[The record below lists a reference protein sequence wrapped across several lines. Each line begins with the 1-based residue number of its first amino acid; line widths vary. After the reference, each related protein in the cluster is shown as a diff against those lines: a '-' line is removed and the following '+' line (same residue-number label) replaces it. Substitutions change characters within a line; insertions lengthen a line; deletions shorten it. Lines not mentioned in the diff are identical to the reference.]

1 MKNSQNDNFFMEYAI
16 RLASRNLGNTGKNP
30 SVGCVIT
37 SENKIVSTGVTG
49 RNGSPHAEYNA
60 INNIKN
66 FPKNTTAYVTLEPCS
81 HVGSNPS
88 CVKLLIE
95 KKVKRVVIAQID
107 PNPIVN
113 GKGVEILKANG
124 IHVDIEDCN
133 KKALKNH
140 YGFISNIKNKYPEI
154 NIKVA
159 SYESGLTIPK
169 KGMKWITNDLSRSYG
184 HILRSNHDAIMVGIE
199 TVLADDPSLNC
210 RLNGLK
216 DRSPIKIIIDTN
228 LRTPVD
234 AKLVEHSNNDLI
246 IFTNLLNNIKID
258 KFKNKGINVVYI
270 NKNNK
275 GLLEIEEILFFL
287 NKMNINRLLIEGGST
302 LSSSFVEKNLVNLIY
317 WFSTARNASEDKLL
331 NKSDKKL
338 NRIRY
343 SKNFLLKDCINLRD
357 NKLEIFSLKK
367 D

>member
-1 MKNSQNDNFFMEYAI
+1 MEYAI

-60 INNIKN
+60 INKIKN

-81 HVGSNPS
+81 HVGRNPS

-107 PNPIVN
+107 PNPMVN
-113 GKGVEILKANG
+113 GKGVELLKANG
-124 IHVDIEDCN
+124 IHVDIVDYD

-159 SYESGLTIPK
+159 SYENGLTIPK

-199 TVLADDPSLNC
+199 TLLADDPSLNC

-234 AKLVEHSNNDLI
+234 AKLVEHSSNDLI
-246 IFTNLLNNIKID
+246 IFTNILNNIKIN

-270 NKNNK
+270 NKNK
-275 GLLEIEEILFFL
+275 KDLLEIEEILFFL

-343 SKNFLLKDCINLRD
+343 SQNFLLKDCINLRD

>member
-1 MKNSQNDNFFMEYAI
+1 MEYAI
-16 RLASRNLGNTGKNP
+16 RLASRNLGNTGENP

-37 SENKIVSTGVTG
+37 SEDKIISIGVTG
-49 RNGSPHAEYNA
+49 RNGSPHAEYDA
-60 INNIKN
+60 INDVKN
-66 FPKNTTAYVTLEPCS
+66 FPKNTTAYITLEPCS
-81 HVGSNPS
+81 HVGKNPS

-95 KKVKRVVIAQID
+95 KQVKRVVIAQID
-107 PNPIVN
+107 PNPAVN
-113 GKGVEILKANG
+113 GKGIKLLKANG
-124 IHVDIEDCN
+124 IHVDIEDDD
-133 KKALKNH
+133 KIALKNH
-140 YGFISNIKNKYPEI
+140 FGFINNVKNKYPEI

-159 SYESGLTIPK
+159 SYENGLTIPK

-199 TVLADDPSLNC
+199 TVLADNPSLNC

-246 IFTNLLNNIKID
+246 IFTNLLNNKKID

>member
-184 HILRSNHDAIMVGIE
+184 HILRSNHDAIMVGIN
-199 TVLADDPSLNC
+199 TVLADDPSLDC

-216 DRSPIKIIIDTN
+216 DRSPIKIIIDTD
-228 LRTPVD
+228 LKTPID
-234 AKLVEHSNNDLI
+234 SKLVKYSNNDLI
-246 IFTNLLNNIKID
+246 IFTNSLNSKKIN
-258 KFKNKGINVVYI
+258 KMKNKGINIVSI
-270 NKNNK
+270 NKNYK
-275 GLLEIEEILFFL
+275 GLLEIKEILSFL
-287 NKMNINRLLIEGGST
+287 NEMNINRLLIEGGST
-302 LSSSFVEKNLVNLIY
+302 VSNSFVEKNLVNLIY
-317 WFSTARNASEDKLL
+317 WFSATRNVNEDKLL
-331 NKSDKKL
+331 NKNDKKL
-338 NRIRY
+338 NKIRY
-343 SKNFLLKDCINLRD
+343 SQKFFLKDCINLRD

>member
-1 MKNSQNDNFFMEYAI
+1 MEYAI

-81 HVGSNPS
+81 HVGRNPS

-113 GKGVEILKANG
+113 GKGVELLRANG
-124 IHVDIEDCN
+124 IHVDIEDYN

-159 SYESGLTIPK
+159 SYENGLTIPK

-246 IFTNLLNNIKID
+246 IFTNLLNNMKID

-343 SKNFLLKDCINLRD
+343 SQNFLLKDCINLRD

>member
-81 HVGSNPS
+81 HVGRNPS

-113 GKGVEILKANG
+113 GKGVELLRANG
-124 IHVDIEDCN
+124 IHVDIEDYN

-159 SYESGLTIPK
+159 SYENGLTIPK

-199 TVLADDPSLNC
+199 TVLADNPSLNC

-228 LRTPVD
+228 LRTPLD
-234 AKLVEHSNNDLI
+234 AKLVKHSNNDLI

-343 SKNFLLKDCINLRD
+343 SQNFLLKDCINLRD